1 MTDLFIA
8 PVKSKQKNHQVIHKS
23 HMHALSSFSKNP
35 QGIRFQAQKKDES
48 IILFLRPHLLTN
60 LPWVFL
66 GIFLIFLPLIIMK
79 ILPMLGIN
87 FLSSEIIAHFTTT
100 YIIFYYLI
108 ASSYILINFLTWFYN
123 IFIVTAD
130 RIIDIRYSDI
140 VIHNVSETNLHHI
153 EDVRYSQS
161 GVIPTLFNYGNL
173 YAQTAGASE
182 NFEAR
187 SIPKPKEVT
196 DVIASLIGNE

>member
-1 MTDLFIA
+1 
-8 PVKSKQKNHQVIHKS
+8 
-23 HMHALSSFSKNP
+23 
-35 QGIRFQAQKKDES
+35 
-48 IILFLRPHLLTN
+48 
-60 LPWVFL
+60 
-66 GIFLIFLPLIIMK
+66 MK